1 MASRGE
7 EQTGHTDV
15 SSSSMY
21 TVRRQVAQ
29 KVVSA
34 MDHTVACARLDIH
47 PKSLELPA
55 MSRAVSHRIR
65 VTPGAGADEVAA
77 TEVARGA

>member
-1 MASRGE
+1 
-7 EQTGHTDV
+7 
-15 SSSSMY
+15 MY

-34 MDHTVACARLDIH
+34 MDHTVACARPDIH
-47 PKSLELPA
+47 SKFLELPA

-65 VTPGAGADEVAA
+65 VTPAAGAYDVVA
-77 TEVARGA
+77 TEDARGA